1 MAKFDLNAFFASRQA
16 IANEMGSRE
25 AQRRVAE
32 IRLAVANAALEAE
45 HKVLGN
51 AVEEHSEGVEV

>member
-45 HKVLGN
+45 HVVSGN
-51 AVEEHSEGVEV
+51 TVEEHNEGVEA

>member
-45 HKVLGN
+45 R
-51 AVEEHSEGVEV
+51 AVSASTTGEHSEGVEA